1 MSVKHFYQTLY
12 QGDQLF
18 RLDERMFA
26 GVNPEYKGVIPA
38 ATEPVAQPELSEPV
52 MVVEPVTIAPPVVM
66 DVITPQP
73 VVARPIVARPVV
85 AQPIVA
91 QPAVVSPVVAP
102 EVEPEPVPMPAPV
115 VQVQPAPVIAVAP
128 EPVPQPPVSQSAPP
142 VINQKV
148 LILADEELTASDLLF
163 LEKILKAVNLNLDG
177 VELLNLHRIGHIDF
191 ADLLRGKYIHHFIT
205 FGVPFRKIGLDIMM
219 DRYQPVRFE
228 GISFLMA
235 DSLPTVEADQ
245 NLKRALW
252 NSLKRVFSL

>member
-1 MSVKHFYQTLY
+1 MSVKQFYQTLY

-26 GVNPEYKGVIPA
+26 GINPEYKGAIPA
-38 ATEPVAQPELSEPV
+38 VTEPADQPELSEPV
-52 MVVEPVTIAPPVVM
+52 IMVVEPVTIAPPVVM
-66 DVITPQP
+66 DVITPEP
-73 VVARPIVARPVV
+73 VAVRPGHDRPGHDR
-85 AQPIVA
+85 PGHDR
-91 QPAVVSPVVAP
+91 PGHDRLVVAP
-102 EVEPEPVPMPAPV
+102 EAELVPMPAPV
-115 VQVQPAPVIAVAP
+115 VQVQPTPVIAVDP
-128 EPVPQPPVSQSAPP
+128 EPAPQPPVSQPAPP

-148 LILADEELTASDLLF
+148 LILADEELTASDVLF

-205 FGVPFRKIGLDIMM
+205 FGVPFRRIGLDIMM

>member
-18 RLDERMFA
+18 RLDERMFS
-26 GVNPEYKGVIPA
+26 GINPEYKGAIPA
-38 ATEPVAQPELSEPV
+38 ATEPVAGMVQPELSEPV
-52 MVVEPVTIAPPVVM
+52 TVVEPVTIAAPVVM
-66 DVITPQP
+66 DVITPEP
-73 VVARPIVARPVV
+73 VSVRPVTV
-85 AQPIVA
+85 PDAA
-91 QPAVVSPVVAP
+91 
-102 EVEPEPVPMPAPV
+102 PEPVPMPTPV
-115 VQVQPAPVIAVAP
+115 VRVQPTPVIVKAP
-128 EPVPQPPVSQSAPP
+128 DAAPVPQPPVAQPAPA

-177 VELLNLHRIGHIDF
+177 VELMNLHRIGHIDF
-191 ADLLRGKYIHHFIT
+191 ADVLRGKYIHHFIT
-205 FGVPFRKIGLDIMM
+205 FGVPFRRIGLDIMM

-252 NSLKRVFSL
+252 HSLKRVFSL